1 MTREFQEVYDRLE
14 TSLEKVNRNYD
25 NDSASASEICQ
36 SVNKHDRNRK
46 FLFLDVILDLL
57 IGCGAGQEEDGD
69 E

>member
-25 NDSASASEICQ
+25 NDSASEICQ

-57 IGCGAGQEEDGD
+57 VGGGAGQEEDGD